1 MVLKKKWS
9 KWGSKS
15 YAQEEATWRK
25 RKCNEKEAYY
35 LWMEEGRAHNMWGKL
50 CSSNGKP
57 TKRKTP
63 SAKYVVNVKEKKKN
77 RKREREYIQR
87 LNDLTRPMLKS
98 FWERAGKHQ
107 NGDQTK
113 GTRGKI

>member
-15 YAQEEATWRK
+15 YAQEEASWRK

-35 LWMEEGRAHNMWGKL
+35 LWMEEGRAHNMLWGKL

-63 SAKYVVNVKEKKKN
+63 SAKYVVNVKEKKKQ
-77 RKREREYIQR
+77 KEEREYIRR
-87 LNDLTRPMLKS
+87 LNDLTRPMPKS
-98 FWERAGKHQ
+98 FWERAGK
-107 NGDQTK
+107 
-113 GTRGKI
+113 R

>member
-35 LWMEEGRAHNMWGKL
+35 LWMEEGRAHNMLWGKL

-63 SAKYVVNVKEKKKN
+63 SAKYVVNVKEKKKT
-77 RKREREYIQR
+77 E
-87 LNDLTRPMLKS
+87 
-98 FWERAGKHQ
+98 
-107 NGDQTK
+107 
-113 GTRGKI
+113 RGKRIYPKIE